1 MRILVTGANRGL
13 GLEFVRQFS
22 ARGDRVFAASRRGK
36 PIELPGVTAVAL
48 DAAEE
53 GSIEQAHRAVSA
65 ETDALDLLINNAGIY
80 STVGGRW
87 TGESFGTLSAE
98 EALAVLRVNSVGPI
112 LIAQRFSDLLSR
124 GGNAKVANIS
134 SGYGSVSRNDGH
146 FPYHYSA
153 SKAALNQYMRSFAR
167 DAKPLG
173 ITVVILS
180 PGWVRTDMGG
190 PNATLSPEESV
201 AGMIRIIDRITP
213 EETSSWFNYDGT
225 PVEW

>member
-22 ARGDRVFAASRRGK
+22 ARGDRVFAASRGSM
-36 PIELPGVTAVAL
+36 PIELQGVMPVAL
-48 DAAEE
+48 DVADD
-53 GSIEQAHRAVSA
+53 GSIERAHQTVS
-65 ETDALDLLINNAGIY
+65 EQTDALDLLINNAGIY

-87 TGESFGTLSAE
+87 TGETFGTLSAE
-98 EALAVLRVNSVGPI
+98 EAVTVLRVNSIGPI

-124 GGNAKVANIS
+124 GVNPKVANIS

-173 ITVVILS
+173 IAVLILS

-190 PNATLSPEESV
+190 KNATLSPEESV
-201 AGMIRIIDRITP
+201 AAMIRIMDRVTL
-213 EETSSWFNYDGT
+213 EQTSCWFNYDGQ
-225 PVEW
+225 PVAW

>member
-22 ARGDRVFAASRRGK
+22 ARGDHIFAASRRG
-36 PIELPGVTAVAL
+36 ESGGFPGVTAVAL
-48 DAAEE
+48 DVADER
-53 GSIEQAHRAVSA
+53 SIEHAHRAVSG
-65 ETDALDLLINNAGIY
+65 ETDALDLVINNAGIY

-87 TGESFGTLSAE
+87 TGESWGTLSGE
-98 EALAVLRVNSVGPI
+98 EAVAVLRVNSVGPI
-112 LIAQRFSDLLSR
+112 LIAQRFADLLSR
-124 GGNAKVANIS
+124 GVNPKLANIS

-153 SKAALNQYMRSFAR
+153 SKAALNQYMRSFAQ
-167 DAKPLG
+167 DARPLG
-173 ITVVILS
+173 ITVLVLS

-190 PNATLSPEESV
+190 PNATLSPGESV

-213 EETSSWFNYDGT
+213 EDTSSWFNYDGT
-225 PVEW
+225 PVAW

>member
-22 ARGDRVFAASRRGK
+22 ARGDRVFAASRGSM
-36 PIELPGVTAVAL
+36 PIELQGVMPVAL
-48 DAAEE
+48 DVADD
-53 GSIEQAHRAVSA
+53 GSIERAHQTVS
-65 ETDALDLLINNAGIY
+65 EQTDALDLLINNAGIY

-87 TGESFGTLSAE
+87 TGETFGTLSAE
-98 EALAVLRVNSVGPI
+98 EAVTVLRVNSIGPI

-124 GGNAKVANIS
+124 GVNPKVANIS

-167 DAKPLG
+167 DARPLG
-173 ITVVILS
+173 IAVLILS

-190 PNATLSPEESV
+190 KNATLSAEESV
-201 AGMIRIIDRITP
+201 VAMIRIMDRVTL
-213 EETSSWFNYDGT
+213 EQTSCWFNYDGQ
-225 PVEW
+225 PVAW

>member
-22 ARGDRVFAASRRGK
+22 ARGDRVFAASRGGM
-36 PIELPGVTAVAL
+36 PIELQGVTPVRLDVA
-48 DAAEE
+48 DEV
-53 GSIEQAHRAVSA
+53 SIELARQAVS
-65 ETDALDLLINNAGIY
+65 EQTDALDLLINNAGIY
-80 STVGGRW
+80 STAGGRW

-98 EALAVLRVNSVGPI
+98 EAVTVLQVNSIGPI

-124 GGNAKVANIS
+124 GVNPKVANIS

-167 DAKPLG
+167 DARPLG
-173 ITVVILS
+173 IAVLILS

-190 PNATLSPEESV
+190 KNATLSAEESV
-201 AGMIRIIDRITP
+201 VAMIRIMDRVTL
-213 EETSSWFNYDGT
+213 EQTSCWFNYDGQ
-225 PVEW
+225 PVAW

>member
-1 MRILVTGANRGL
+1 
-13 GLEFVRQFS
+13 
-22 ARGDRVFAASRRGK
+22 
-36 PIELPGVTAVAL
+36 VA
-48 DAAEE
+48 DE
-53 GSIEQAHRAVSA
+53 GSIQRAHQAVS
-65 ETDALDLLINNAGIY
+65 EDTDALDLLINNAGIY

-87 TGESFGTLSAE
+87 TGETFGTLSAE
-98 EALAVLRVNSVGPI
+98 EAVTVLRVNSIGPI

-124 GGNAKVANIS
+124 GVNPKVANIS

-173 ITVVILS
+173 IAVLILS

-190 PNATLSPEESV
+190 KNATLSPEESV
-201 AGMIRIIDRITP
+201 AAMIRIMDRVTL
-213 EETSSWFNYDGT
+213 EQTSCWFNYDGQ
-225 PVEW
+225 PVAW

>member
-22 ARGDRVFAASRRGK
+22 ARGDRVFAASRRGDVAGA
-36 PIELPGVTAVAL
+36 PGVTPVAL
-48 DAAEE
+48 DVADE
-53 GSIEQAHRAVSA
+53 GSIEQAHRAVSR
-65 ETDALDLLINNAGIY
+65 ETDALDLVVNNAGIY

-87 TGESFGTLSAE
+87 TGESWGTLTAE
-98 EALAVLRVNSVGPI
+98 EAVAVLRVNSVGPI
-112 LIAQRFSDLLSR
+112 LIAQRFADLLRR
-124 GGNAKVANIS
+124 GVNAKLANIS

-153 SKAALNQYMRSFAR
+153 SKAALNQYMRSFAQ
-167 DAKPLG
+167 DARPLG
-173 ITVVILS
+173 ITVLILS

-225 PVEW
+225 TVAW

>member
-1 MRILVTGANRGL
+1 MKILVTGANRGL

-22 ARGDRVFAASRRGK
+22 ARGDRIFAASRGGTQVD
-36 PIELPGVTAVAL
+36 LHGVTPVAL
-48 DAAEE
+48 DVADES
-53 GSIEQAHRAVSA
+53 SIEQAHRAVSE

-87 TGESFGTLSAE
+87 SGESFGTLSAE
-98 EALAVLRVNSVGPI
+98 EAVAVLRVNSIGPI

-124 GGNAKVANIS
+124 GVNAKVANIS

-153 SKAALNQYMRSFAR
+153 SKAALNQYMRSYAR
-167 DAKPLG
+167 EAKPLG
-173 ITVVILS
+173 ITVLILS

-201 AGMIRIIDRITP
+201 AGMIRIIDRIAL
-213 EETSSWFNYDGT
+213 EQTSSWFNYDGT

>member
-22 ARGDRVFAASRRGK
+22 ARGDRVFAASRGGK
-36 PIELPGVTAVAL
+36 PIALPGVTPVAL
-48 DAAEE
+48 DVGDEV
-53 GSIEQAHRAVSA
+53 SIEQAHRAVSNEA
-65 ETDALDLLINNAGIY
+65 DALDLLINNAGIY
-80 STVGGRW
+80 STMGGRW

-98 EALAVLRVNSVGPI
+98 EAVAILRVNSVGPI

-124 GGNAKVANIS
+124 GVNAKLANVS

-153 SKAALNQYMRSFAR
+153 SKAALNQYMRSFAQEAR
-167 DAKPLG
+167 PLG
-173 ITVVILS
+173 IAVLILS

-201 AGMIRIIDRITP
+201 AGMIRIIDRISL

-225 PVEW
+225 TVQW

>member
-22 ARGDRVFAASRRGK
+22 ARGDRVFAASRGGM
-36 PIELPGVTAVAL
+36 PIELQGVTPVRLDVA
-48 DAAEE
+48 DE
-53 GSIEQAHRAVSA
+53 GSIQRAHQAVS
-65 ETDALDLLINNAGIY
+65 EDTDALDLLINNAGIY

-98 EALAVLRVNSVGPI
+98 EAVTVLRVNSIGPI

-124 GGNAKVANIS
+124 GVNPKVANIS

-167 DAKPLG
+167 DARPLG
-173 ITVVILS
+173 IAVLILS

-190 PNATLSPEESV
+190 KNATLSPEESV
-201 AGMIRIIDRITP
+201 AGMIRIIDRVTL
-213 EETSSWFNYDGT
+213 EQTSCWFNYDGQ
-225 PVEW
+225 PVAW

>member
-36 PIELPGVTAVAL
+36 PIDLRDVTPIAL
-48 DAAEE
+48 DVADEE
-53 GSIEQAHRAVSA
+53 SIEQAHRTVSEA
-65 ETDALDLLINNAGIY
+65 TDGLDLLINNAGIY

-87 TGESFGTLSAE
+87 TGESFGTLSAK

-124 GGNAKVANIS
+124 GVNAKVASIS

-167 DAKPLG
+167 DARPLG
-173 ITVVILS
+173 ITVLILS

-190 PNATLSPEESV
+190 PNATLAPEQSV

-213 EETSSWFNYDGT
+213 EETSSWFNYDGR
-225 PVEW
+225 PVTW

>member
-1 MRILVTGANRGL
+1 MNILVTGANRGL

-36 PIELPGVTAVAL
+36 RAELPGVTAIAL
-48 DAAEE
+48 DVADED
-53 GSIEQAHRAVSA
+53 SIEQAHRAVSDQA
-65 ETDALDLLINNAGIY
+65 DSLDLLINNAGIY

-87 TGESFGTLSAE
+87 TGEFFGSLSAE
-98 EALAVLRVNSVGPI
+98 EALTVLRVNSVGPI

-124 GGNAKVANIS
+124 GTDAKVVNIS

-173 ITVVILS
+173 IAVLILS

-201 AGMIRIIDRITP
+201 AGMIRIIDRITLAD
-213 EETSSWFNYDGT
+213 TSSWFNYDGT

>member
-1 MRILVTGANRGL
+1 MKVLITGANRGL

-22 ARGDRVFAASRRGK
+22 ARRDRVFAASRGGK
-36 PIELPGVTAVAL
+36 PIELPGVTPVVLDVA
-48 DAAEE
+48 DE
-53 GSIEQAHRAVSA
+53 GSIEQAHRAVSR

-80 STVGGRW
+80 STVGGRF

-98 EALAVLRVNSVGPI
+98 EAIAVLRANSVGPI

-124 GGNAKVANIS
+124 GVNAKVANIS

-173 ITVVILS
+173 ITVLILS

-190 PNATLSPEESV
+190 KNATLAPEESV
-201 AGMIRIIDRITP
+201 AGMIRIIDRATLA
-213 EETSSWFNYDGT
+213 ETSSWFNYDGQ

>member
-22 ARGDRVFAASRRGK
+22 ARGDRVFAASRGSM
-36 PIELPGVTAVAL
+36 PIELQGVMPVAL
-48 DAAEE
+48 DVADD
-53 GSIEQAHRAVSA
+53 GSIERAHQTVS
-65 ETDALDLLINNAGIY
+65 EQTDALDLLINNAGIY

-87 TGESFGTLSAE
+87 TGETFGTLSAE
-98 EALAVLRVNSVGPI
+98 EAVTVLRVNSIGPI

-124 GGNAKVANIS
+124 GVNPKVANIS

-173 ITVVILS
+173 IAVLILS

-190 PNATLSPEESV
+190 KNATLSAEESV
-201 AGMIRIIDRITP
+201 VAMIRIMDRVTL
-213 EETSSWFNYDGT
+213 EQTSCWFNYDGQ
-225 PVEW
+225 PVAW